1 MLIAILD
8 GTGGCDGCLNWHG
21 VTDHVE
27 DHIADLD
34 KQPERWYT
42 VPAVNRTDNN
52 GLLWVVEAMERIY
65 TTIDW
70 PFTVRSDE
78 ILLFKDCNVAGG
90 PHGGQPAAAGQ
101 VPGRPV
107 AVCWTGGAGEIPG
120 EGQQGVR
127 PGQVGKAAGGL

>member
-1 MLIAILD
+1 MILHVMMLIAILD

-27 DHIADLD
+27 DHISDLD

-70 PFTVRSDE
+70 PFTV
-78 ILLFKDCNVAGG
+78 G
-90 PHGGQPAAAGQ
+90 
-101 VPGRPV
+101 
-107 AVCWTGGAGEIPG
+107 
-120 EGQQGVR
+120 
-127 PGQVGKAAGGL
+127 